1 MKLLSLR
8 LDDFLVELIEREA
21 KRRRSTKVEIIR
33 AALMN
38 YFMNLKDTQDIALA
52 ESRLDEEDLP
62 FDEAF

>member
-21 KRRRSTKVEIIR
+21 KKKRSTKVEIIR

-38 YFMNLKDTQDIALA
+38 LTVQRSPSD
-52 ESRLDEEDLP
+52 
-62 FDEAF
+62 

>member
-21 KRRRSTKVEIIR
+21 KRKRSTKVEIIR

-52 ESRLDEEDLP
+52 ESRLDEDDLP

>member
-1 MKLLSLR
+1 MKPLSLR

-21 KRRRSTKVEIIR
+21 ATRGSTKVEIIR

-38 YFMNLKDTQDIALA
+38 YFMQLKDVKDIELA

-62 FDEAF
+62 LDEVF

>member
-21 KRRRSTKVEIIR
+21 KKKRSTKVEIIR
-33 AALMN
+33 AALMS

-52 ESRLDEEDLP
+52 ESRLDEDDLP

>member
-21 KRRRSTKVEIIR
+21 KKRRSTKVEIIR

-38 YFMNLKDTQDIALA
+38 YFMNLKDTQDIAIA

>member
-21 KRRRSTKVEIIR
+21 KKKRSTKVEIIR

-52 ESRLDEEDLP
+52 ESRLDEDDLP
-62 FDEAF
+62 FYEAF

>member
-21 KRRRSTKVEIIR
+21 KKRRSTKVEIIR

-38 YFMNLKDTQDIALA
+38 YFINLKDTQDIVLA

-62 FDEAF
+62 FEEVF

>member
-21 KRRRSTKVEIIR
+21 KKRRSTKVEIIR

>member
-21 KRRRSTKVEIIR
+21 KRKRSTKVEIIR

-38 YFMNLKDTQDIALA
+38 YFINLKDTQDIVLA
-52 ESRLDEEDLP
+52 ESRLEEEDIP
-62 FDEAF
+62 FEEAF

>member
-21 KRRRSTKVEIIR
+21 KKKRSTKVEIIR

-52 ESRLDEEDLP
+52 ESRLDEDDLP

>member
-21 KRRRSTKVEIIR
+21 KKRHSTKVEIMR

-38 YFMNLKDTQDIALA
+38 YFINLKDTQDILLA

-62 FDEAF
+62 FEEAF